1 MHPALRLAGEAAAR
15 ANELP
20 FTPVVSGVLGFGG
33 LVALLLVT
41 YAFRSVGTRH

>member
-1 MHPALRLAGEAAAR
+1 VHAALLAVEAVAAH

-20 FTPVVSGVLGFGG
+20 VSPVVFGLTVFGG